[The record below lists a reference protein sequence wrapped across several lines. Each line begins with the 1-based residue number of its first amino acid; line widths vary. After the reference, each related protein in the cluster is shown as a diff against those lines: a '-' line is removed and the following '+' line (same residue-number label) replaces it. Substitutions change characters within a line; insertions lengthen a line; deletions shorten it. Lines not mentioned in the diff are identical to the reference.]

1 LVESI
6 ANEEMQMKLPPVR
19 EGTKLLV
26 RGKRVPFTYWP
37 TYQGSTREGL
47 QWTVFASDPWFL
59 IETSLSNLPTAAH
72 AQATAFLTQAR
83 DFFRAA
89 TNSDISAAKPL
100 LLYYSFL
107 NLAKCY
113 VVKRQNAPITGR
125 VEHGLSEKLPTT
137 PGAIH
142 GDVHVLRAKDAV
154 SAFAMFSNALGAPL
168 PAANAPNQVAALRSQ
183 DFLSQVLV
191 GHRLWCRADNNRK
204 ERFIS
209 LRTLRYRY
217 NYDDQAAWVAADVFK
232 DDLTRFGYS
241 QKDVAD
247 AFGVATPFRNV
258 ASELEINSRPVV
270 KYEMVNV
277 VNYPNRPSE
286 CLAGLSQALKPR
298 LWRSVTMDHPFRKY
312 YVYVPTPAQV
322 LLEQLQSLY
331 IATYYFGSITRY
343 KPVAFSDIIKSPIGA
358 FVNEFFANQP
368 AQFLYLIAS
377 EFVEQEVTRAAI
389 A

>member
-1 LVESI
+1 
-6 ANEEMQMKLPPVR
+6 MKLPPVR

-26 RGKRVPFTYWP
+26 KGKRVPFTYWP
-37 TYQGSTREGL
+37 TYQGPTREGL

-59 IETSLSNLPTAAH
+59 IETSLLTLPTAARE
-72 AQATAFLTQAR
+72 QASAFLIQAR

-89 TNSDISAAKPL
+89 TDSHISAAKPL

-113 VVKRQNAPITGR
+113 VVKQQNAPITGR

-142 GDVHVLRAKDAV
+142 GDVHVLRNKDTV
-154 SAFAMFSNALGAPL
+154 SAFAMFSRAIGASL
-168 PAANAPNQVAALRSQ
+168 PVANAANQVASLRSQ
-183 DFLSQVLV
+183 DFLAQILV

-217 NYDDQAAWVAADVFK
+217 NYDDQEVWIAADVFK
-232 DDLTRFGYS
+232 DDLTRFGYT
-241 QKDVAD
+241 QQEVAN
-247 AFGVATPFRNV
+247 AFGSSIPFRNV
-258 ASELEINSRPVV
+258 ASELEVDKRAVV
-270 KYEMVNV
+270 KYEMINV

-286 CLAGLSQALKPR
+286 CLADLSIALKSR

-312 YVYVPTPAQV
+312 YVYLPTSAQI
-322 LLEQLQSLY
+322 LLHQLQSLY

-343 KPVAFSDIIKSPIGA
+343 KPVAFSEILRSPIGP
-358 FVNEFFANQP
+358 FVNEFFTNQP
-368 AQFLYLIAS
+368 AQFLYLMAS
-377 EFVEQEVTRAAI
+377 EFVEQEITRAAI

>member
-1 LVESI
+1 
-6 ANEEMQMKLPPVR
+6 MKLPPVR
-19 EGTKLLV
+19 DGTKLLV

-37 TYQGSTREGL
+37 TYPGTTREGL
-47 QWTVFASDPWFL
+47 QWTIFASDPWFL
-59 IETSLSNLPTAAH
+59 IETSLANLTPTAQE
-72 AQATAFLTQAR
+72 QARAFLTQAR

-89 TNSDISAAKPL
+89 TDSHISAAKPL

-113 VVKRQNAPITGR
+113 VVKRQNAPITAKIQ
-125 VEHGLSEKLPTT
+125 HGLSEKLPTT

-142 GDVHVLRAKDAV
+142 GDVHVQRDKDAV
-154 SAFAMFSNALGAPL
+154 SAFAMFSAALGAPL
-168 PAANAPNQVAALRSQ
+168 PAINAPNSAAALRSQ
-183 DFLSQVLV
+183 DFLSQILV

-209 LRTLRYRY
+209 LRTVRYRY
-217 NYDDQAAWVAADVFK
+217 NYDDQMVWVAADVFR

-247 AFGVATPFRNV
+247 AFGTTVPFRNV
-258 ASELEINSRPVV
+258 ASDQEINGRALI
-270 KYEMVNV
+270 KYEMVNTIG
-277 VNYPNRPSE
+277 YPNRPSE
-286 CLAGLSQALKPR
+286 SLAVLSQALKPH

-312 YVYVPTPAQV
+312 YVYIPTAAQI
-322 LLEQLQSLY
+322 LLHQLQSIY

-343 KPVAFSDIIKSPIGA
+343 KPVSFSSILESSIGP
-358 FVNEFFANQP
+358 FVNEFFTNQP
-368 AQFLYLIAS
+368 AQFLYLMAS